1 MNEIFLKHFV
11 LPFLPFLPP
20 LFCYPPGA
28 LEEKKAEVMWMP
40 SLFTLEHVLHW
51 DSKRVLF

>member
-51 DSKRVLF
+51 DSKHVLF